1 MNYGMQQPAQPTQPM
16 NYGMQQPMQQPAQPM
31 NYGMAPQQPAQQPA
45 AMNFD
50 FFGM

>member
-1 MNYGMQQPAQPTQPM
+1 
-16 NYGMQQPMQQPAQPM
+16 MQQPMQQPAQPM